1 MRIEK
6 LRQKFDIEIKWV
18 HFPLHPETPDEGMM
32 LEALFAGR
40 DYDLEASYR
49 RMKGLMDEEGLDYAR
64 RTHTYNSRRAQELGA
79 WADTR
84 EGGEALHEALYR
96 AYFVDGKN
104 IGDDETLFGIVE
116 DAGLPVEEA
125 REALRERR
133 FRDAVDED
141 WARCRKL
148 GVSGVPTFAA
158 GGYGVV
164 GAQPYETLERFLTEI
179 GAELRTE
186 NGE

>member
-18 HFPLHPETPDEGMM
+18 HFPLHPETPDEGMT

-125 REALRERR
+125 REVLRERR

-179 GAELRTE
+179 GAELRVE
-186 NGE
+186 NGG